1 MKIELPDSLVDKV
14 NKKLSSQGDWE
25 GTEDEWV
32 AYVVYLI
39 KKDMEI
45 KVEFDGY
52 IEEIKYENYDGVNA
66 DIVLKIRIYKP
77 VMPFSPG
84 FGAAEEVLEK
94 YRKEVEEVE
103 RKIKDFYKFRIG
115 KVKLIQEDD

>member
-1 MKIELPDSLVDKV
+1 MRI
-14 NKKLSSQGDWE
+14 
-25 GTEDEWV
+25 
-32 AYVVYLI
+32 
-39 KKDMEI
+39 
-45 KVEFDGY
+45 EFDGY